1 MEKLLD
7 LNNIT
12 FSPFVFESDLLQGQ
26 QDHIVFLKCLSCDHN
41 TYPELSAFK
50 LSDEN
55 NILT

>member
-26 QDHIVFLKCLSCDHN
+26 QDHIVYLKCLSCDHN

-55 NILT
+55 NN